1 MVWAFNVVS
10 LEGEDP
16 FSNRVSM
23 VLLVAVNLEDGKY
36 GQIHQSGIGVWEWSL
51 IVCIGIWGGTCC
63 PTCLRGI
70 EVLYL
75 CSR

>member
-1 MVWAFNVVS
+1 
-10 LEGEDP
+10 
-16 FSNRVSM
+16 M

-70 EVLYL
+70 EVLDL